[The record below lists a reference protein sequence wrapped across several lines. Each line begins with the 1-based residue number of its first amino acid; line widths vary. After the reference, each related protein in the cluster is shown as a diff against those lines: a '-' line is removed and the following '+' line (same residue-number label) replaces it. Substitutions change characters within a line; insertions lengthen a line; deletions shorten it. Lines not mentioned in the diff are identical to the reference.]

1 MSARILVVEDDQL
14 NRFALKKLLEKGGY
28 IVHEVEDGQGALELL
43 RHETVDCILMD
54 VQLPIMNG
62 VEATQAIR
70 AHDGSLYDP
79 KVPIIA
85 LTSYAMPG
93 DKEKF
98 LAAGMDD
105 YLAKPTT
112 YQQLEQIIS
121 KYLPGNGNGK

>member
-28 IVHEVEDGQGALELL
+28 AVHDVEDGRRALELL
-43 RHETVDCILMD
+43 EQEKVDCILMD

-62 VEATQAIR
+62 VEATQVIR
-70 AHDGSLYDP
+70 SHDGSRYDP
-79 KVPIIA
+79 NVPIIA
-85 LTSYAMPG
+85 LTAYAMPG

-98 LAAGMDD
+98 LASGMDD

-112 YQQLEQIIS
+112 FQQLEQVLS
-121 KYLPGNGNGK
+121 KYLPNSDNEE

>member
-28 IVHEVEDGQGALELL
+28 VVHDVEDGRSALELL
-43 RHETVDCILMD
+43 EQETVDCILMD

-70 AHDGSLYDP
+70 SHDGSRYDP
-79 KVPIIA
+79 TIPIIA
-85 LTSYAMPG
+85 LTAYAMPG

-98 LAAGMDD
+98 LEFGMDD

-112 YQQLEQIIS
+112 FQQLEQVLR
-121 KYLPGNGNGK
+121 KYLPNSDNEK